1 MEFVSILWTDFG
13 IRAAFSFI
21 FILSVIVFGHELG
34 HYLIARWNGVRVEVF
49 SIGFGPE
56 LFGWDSAN
64 GTRWKVS
71 LLPLG
76 GYVKMFGDAD
86 ASSKPGEDV
95 PEMGPEE
102 RAVSFH
108 HKRLGQRTAI
118 ILGGPAANFIL
129 AIIILACMFAT
140 VGQRI
145 TPADISMV
153 QPDSPA
159 EAAGMMPGDKIIGI
173 DGEAIDRFETLQ
185 MIVRGSAGE
194 PLTFTVL
201 RDGAEIEVVIVPH
214 MVEVTDRF
222 GNVQKFGQIGI
233 GRKGV
238 ELVRLDPLT
247 AAWAAVAETWYLSTA
262 TLKALGQIIAGTR
275 GSDDLGGPIRIA
287 QFSGQVAE
295 DGLITVFW
303 FMAVLSINL
312 GLINLFPIPMLDGGH
327 LLFYVFEAIRGKP
340 LGVRAQEY
348 GFRLGL
354 AMVLSLMIFA
364 TWNDLVQL
372 QVVDY
377 FINLFS

>member
-1 MEFVSILWTDFG
+1 MDLINLIWTNGLSFV
-13 IRAAFSFI
+13 

-34 HYLIARWNGVRVEVF
+34 HYVVARWNGVRVEVF

-95 PEMGPEE
+95 PEMSPED

-118 ILGGPAANFIL
+118 ILGGPLANFVLAIVIL
-129 AIIILACMFAT
+129 AFMFAT

-145 TPADISMV
+145 TPADISIV

-159 EAAGMMPGDKIIGI
+159 ETAGMMPGDRIIGI
-173 DGEAIDRFETLQ
+173 DGQAIDRFEALQ
-185 MIVRGSAGE
+185 MIVRASAGE
-194 PLTFTVL
+194 PLNFTVL
-201 RDGAEIEVVIVPH
+201 RDGAEIELVIVPR

-222 GNVQKFGQIGI
+222 GNVREFGQIGI
-233 GRKGV
+233 GREGV
-238 ELVRLDPLT
+238 EFVRLDPLV
-247 AAWAAVAETWYLSTA
+247 AIWAAVEETWFLSAA
-262 TLKALGQIIAGTR
+262 TLEALGQIIAGTR
-275 GSDDLGGPIRIA
+275 GSDELGGPILIA
-287 QFSGQVAE
+287 QVSGQVAE
-295 DGLITVFW
+295 DGLIAVFW
-303 FMAVLSINL
+303 FMALLSINL

-327 LLFYVFEAIRGKP
+327 LLFYVFEAIRGRP
-340 LGVRAQEY
+340 LSERAQEY
-348 GFRLGL
+348 GFRIGL
-354 AMVLSLMIFA
+354 AMVLTLMIFV
-364 TWNDLVQL
+364 TWKDLDRL
-372 QVVDY
+372 QVVDF